1 MQSSPLLAPLGA
13 LLLLAGC
20 SGEPQS
26 EAKTTPVKTAT
37 EEKTL
42 PDTGSDKP
50 IELTAIGKGE
60 LLALKGELGC
70 SFTVKGQDGAA
81 LVAKADVGDQALTQG
96 AVKIGGRVQRVA
108 GSGGFG
114 ALEKGMELSGPGLK
128 LTVKPTSETSKK
140 TGTEQTAYPAT
151 LLASRTYGGEAS
163 FDGEWSCGA

>member
-1 MQSSPLLAPLGA
+1 MKSPLAAPLCA

-26 EAKTTPVKTAT
+26 EAKTPPAKTETA
-37 EEKTL
+37 EKKL
-42 PDTGSDKP
+42 PDTGGDKP
-50 IELTAIGKGE
+50 IELKAIGKGE

-81 LVAKADVGDQALTQG
+81 LVAKADVGADALTEG
-96 AVKIGGRVQRVA
+96 AVKIGDRVQRVA

-128 LTVKPTSETSKK
+128 LAIERTSETSKK
-140 TGTEQTAYPAT
+140 TGNEQTVYPAK
-151 LLASRTYGGEAS
+151 LVASRTYGGEQS
-163 FDGEWSCGA
+163 FDGEWACGA

>member
-1 MQSSPLLAPLGA
+1 MKSPLAAPLCA

-37 EEKTL
+37 EEKKQ
-42 PDTGSDKP
+42 PDAAAAAP

-70 SFTVKGQDGAA
+70 SFTIKGQDGAA
-81 LVAKADVGDQALTQG
+81 LVAKSDVGAEALTQG

-114 ALEKGMELSGPGLK
+114 ALEKGAELSGPGLK
-128 LTVKPTSETSKK
+128 LTIERASESSKK

-151 LLASRTYGGEAS
+151 LLASRTMGGKAS
-163 FDGEWSCGA
+163 FEGEWVCGA